1 MKNVRIVYCAKDVV
15 PVLDLSKVALVV
27 AYTYHNQALCE
38 EKSIPYINAYYVHE
52 VFQDVEY
59 RQETL
64 DKIISTMSVFE
75 DCEIVVHC
83 EYGRV
88 RSHELAHILAKYFG
102 LDSVERAFV
111 YNNELRFYKEDTS
124 VTSSLAKSIYKL
136 ISPNAVI

>member
-1 MKNVRIVYCAKDVV
+1 MKNVRIIYCAKDVV

-75 DCEIVVHC
+75 DCEVVVHC

-88 RSHELAHILAKYFG
+88 RSHELAHILAKHFG
-102 LDSVERAFV
+102 MDTVERAFV
-111 YNNELRFYKEDTS
+111 YNSELRFYKEDTT
-124 VTSSLAKSIYKL
+124 VTSTVAKSIYKL
-136 ISPNAVI
+136 ISPNAVV